1 MMSMGGGNSL
11 SLVGSVLFCKA
22 GWHAFKERD
31 SEKRSKESHNGR
43 SDDIS
48 LWGREKGC

>member
-1 MMSMGGGNSL
+1 M
-11 SLVGSVLFCKA
+11 
-22 GWHAFKERD
+22 FKERD

-48 LWGREKGC
+48 LWGRGKGHEDFFLSPDQHLVTDLRQRIT